1 MIKAIKIRVLL
12 SAILVSLSLTGPLT
26 LGLGGQRDG
35 GARPRGPAKPVT
47 VPVSIRV
54 REPKREV
61 EMRFVNYLLRE
72 DGEMQSI
79 LSVRGPAESPMS
91 LVILIQDD
99 LVPSVASE
107 TRTIADF
114 VRRQPVG
121 TRVMI
126 GYIRSGSL
134 QVLRKFTN
142 DLERAAT
149 SLRIPLSSSSAS
161 PFNPF
166 VEVIE
171 ALRRFDSQP
180 LGRRAIVMVSDG
192 VDVSRGVDSASPG
205 LSMDLQRAISEAQRR
220 SVAVYSIYA
229 PSALVVG
236 NQLLGANGQGCLEK
250 LSMETGGQAFFQG
263 TGAPVSFDPFLK
275 QIEAALGRQIALT
288 YLSTHTNKGFHR
300 LDIKPLDRDVEIR
313 HPSGYS
319 R

>member
-1 MIKAIKIRVLL
+1 MIKAAKIRVLL
-12 SAILVSLSLTGPLT
+12 SAILVSLSLTGSIT
-26 LGLGGQRDG
+26 LGQGGQRDG
-35 GARPRGPAKPVT
+35 GRPRGPAKPVT

-61 EMRFVNYLLRE
+61 EMRFVDYLLRE

-114 VRRQPVG
+114 IRRQPVG

-126 GYIRSGSL
+126 GYVRSGSL
-134 QVLRKFTN
+134 QVRRKFTN

-149 SLRIPLSSSSAS
+149 SLRVPLSSSSVS

-192 VDVSRGVDSASPG
+192 IDVSRGIDSASPG
-205 LSMDLQRAISEAQRR
+205 LSIDLERAITEAQRR

-236 NQLLGANGQGCLEK
+236 NQLMSSNGQGNLEK
-250 LSMETGGQAFFQG
+250 LAKETGGQTFFQG
-263 TGAPVSFDPFLK
+263 MGAPVSFDPFLK
-275 QIEAALGRQIALT
+275 QIDAALGRQIALT

-313 HPSGYS
+313 HPSGYT